1 MNTVV
6 YPGSFD
12 PVTVGHMDLIRRAA
26 GIFDHVIV
34 GVLVNS
40 DKKSPL
46 FSLEERVIMLR
57 DACKDIENVSVEC
70 FDGLLIDFVRAKG
83 SKTIIRGLRELM
95 DFEMELQMAQVNR
108 IASVGGM
115 DTSGSMDTSGGMAAS
130 ETEGFSESSKSQYR
144 DAIETLFLPT
154 DPRYSNVSSSVV
166 REYARYGVSLSGF
179 VPENVLSA
187 MKAKGIIR
195 NS

>member
-1 MNTVV
+1 MITVV

-26 GIFDHVIV
+26 GIFDHVVV

-40 DKKSPL
+40 EKKSPL
-46 FSLEERVIMLR
+46 FSLEERVIMLK
-57 DACKDIENVSVEC
+57 DTCKDLKNVSVES

-83 SKTIIRGLRELM
+83 SNTIIRGLRELM

-108 IASVGGM
+108 VASAGR
-115 DTSGSMDTSGGMAAS
+115 
-130 ETEGFSESSKSQYR
+130 TEDQIGEDQIGEDKIG
-144 DAIETLFLPT
+144 IETLFLPT

-166 REYARYGVSLSGF
+166 REYAQYGVALPDF
-179 VPENVLSA
+179 VPDTVLAA
-187 MKAKGIIR
+187 MRDKGYVK
-195 NS
+195 

>member
-115 DTSGSMDTSGGMAAS
+115 DTSGGLDAS
-130 ETEGFSESSKSQYR
+130 ETEGFSESSESQYR